1 VARGGSKSI
10 PRKNLAL
17 LAGKPL
23 IAWTIEA
30 ALQCPSAGRVLVST
44 DDPEIADVARTL
56 GADAPFVRPDALAR
70 DDTPTMPVVIH
81 ALEWLEANESYS
93 PNRVLLLQPT
103 SPLRTSGDIAAAIAL
118 AEEQRAESI
127 VSVSPASSH
136 PHLIKRITPEGLLE
150 DLLPHA
156 QIDRRQDL
164 EPVYALNGA
173 IYLTLRSQLL
183 KHQSFYPTR
192 THAYVMPAERSLDID
207 SPWDL
212 ELCDLIL
219 RHRIARD

>member
-1 VARGGSKSI
+1 
-10 PRKNLAL
+10 
-17 LAGKPL
+17 
-23 IAWTIEA
+23 
-30 ALQCPSAGRVLVST
+30 VLVST